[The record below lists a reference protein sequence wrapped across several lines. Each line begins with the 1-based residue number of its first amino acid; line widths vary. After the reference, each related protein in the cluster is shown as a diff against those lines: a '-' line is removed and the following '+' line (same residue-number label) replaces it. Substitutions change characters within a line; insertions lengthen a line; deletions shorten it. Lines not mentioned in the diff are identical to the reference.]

1 MVMAVGH
8 GCWSWLLVMAVGHGC
23 RAWLMVS
30 GQPQSTPDRAGD
42 MVVTIDNKE
51 RSRASARSLK
61 TIVDFA
67 VGSHARAV
75 AVLLAVAL
83 LGFLPG
89 FFSIP
94 PIDRDEARFAQATK
108 QMVESGEYVD
118 IRFQDEVRYKK
129 PVGIYW
135 LQAGVVKTASAL
147 GFPHALTTIWLYRI
161 PSLIGA
167 TAAVLLTYWAALAF
181 ISRRAAVL
189 AGLMMASCV
198 LLGVE
203 RLIAKTDAMLLMTVV
218 AAMGAMARA
227 YLWQGRE
234 RPDASSAWTTA
245 AVFWTAL
252 AAGVLLK
259 GPLIVMVVGLA
270 AVALIVVDRSASW
283 VLSLKPLAGI
293 VWLAILVLP
302 WFLAIIGRAG
312 DAFFAESVGGDLFG
326 KVLASQESHGAPPGY
341 YFILFWVTFWPGAT
355 LAALATPA
363 VWRARHE
370 PAIKFLLAWLVPSWL
385 VLELVMTKLPH
396 YVLPLYPAIAILIA
410 GVIDARALSH
420 KPFLVR
426 GTLWWFV
433 VPVAASVA
441 GIGALA
447 VIGRQFGLLA
457 WPLFVA
463 AAVMGFLAWRLYQAD
478 GAEHGLLRAVAA
490 AILTAIAMFGVIVP
504 SLGQLFPSA
513 TLVRIL
519 RESGC
524 AHPQAAAVG
533 YQEPSLVFLAGTPT
547 RLTDTLGAAEF
558 LRGGECRFAFIE
570 AREERSFAQRAEA
583 LGVRY
588 SAGPRID
595 AINISN
601 GRPITIAVFRSTG
614 SS

>member
-1 MVMAVGH
+1 MAV
-8 GCWSWLLVMAVGHGC
+8 
-23 RAWLMVS
+23 
-30 GQPQSTPDRAGD
+30 TTD
-42 MVVTIDNKE
+42 DNW
-51 RSRASARSLK
+51 RQGASARSLR

-67 VGSHARAV
+67 VGSHGRAV
-75 AVLLAVAL
+75 AVLLVVAL

-89 FFSIP
+89 FFSVP

-108 QMVESGEYVD
+108 QMVESGDYVD

-161 PSLIGA
+161 PSLVGAIG
-167 TAAVLLTYWAALAF
+167 AVLLTYWAALAF
-181 ISRRAAVL
+181 VSRRAAVL

-198 LLGVE
+198 LLGIE

-218 AAMGAMARA
+218 AVMGAMARA

-234 RPDASSAWTTA
+234 RLSASSAWTTA

-270 AVALIVVDRSASW
+270 AVALIVVDRAAGW
-283 VLSLKPLAGI
+283 MLSLKPLAGVI
-293 VWLAILVLP
+293 WLAILVLP
-302 WFLAIIGRAG
+302 WFLAIMGRAG
-312 DAFFAESVGGDLFG
+312 DAFFAESVGEDLLA
-326 KVLASQESHGAPPGY
+326 KVFAGQESHGAPPGY

-363 VWRARHE
+363 VWRTRRE
-370 PAIKFLLAWLVPSWL
+370 PAVKFLLAWLVPSWL
-385 VLELVMTKLPH
+385 VFELVATKLPH

-410 GVIDARALSH
+410 GVIDARALSR
-420 KPFLVR
+420 KPFLVW
-426 GTLWWFV
+426 GTMWWFV
-433 VPVAASVA
+433 VPTVAGVA
-441 GIGALA
+441 GIVVLA
-447 VIGRQFGLLA
+447 VIGRQFGLLV
-457 WPLFVA
+457 WPLMGA
-463 AAVMGFLAWRLYQAD
+463 AAVMGFLAWRFYQAD
-478 GAEHGLLRAVAA
+478 GAEHALLRAVAA
-490 AILTAIAMFGVIVP
+490 AILTAIAVFGLIVP
-504 SLGQLFPSA
+504 SLGQLFPSP

-519 RESGC
+519 RDSGC
-524 AHPQAAAVG
+524 ARPEAAAVG
-533 YQEPSLVFLAGTPT
+533 YQEPSLVFLAGTAT
-547 RLTDTLGAAEF
+547 RLADTLGAVEF
-558 LRGGECRFAFIE
+558 LRGGECRFVFVE

-583 LGVRY
+583 LGLRY

-595 AINISN
+595 AINIST
-601 GRPITIAVFRSTG
+601 GRPITIAIFRSVG

>member
-1 MVMAVGH
+1 
-8 GCWSWLLVMAVGHGC
+8 
-23 RAWLMVS
+23 
-30 GQPQSTPDRAGD
+30 
-42 MVVTIDNKE
+42 MVVAVDNKE
-51 RSRASARSLK
+51 RSKASARSLT

-67 VGSHARAV
+67 VGSHARAA
-75 AVLLAVAL
+75 AVLLVVAL

-108 QMVESGEYVD
+108 QMVESGDYID

-167 TAAVLLTYWAALAF
+167 IAAVLLTYWDALAF
-181 ISRRAAVL
+181 VSRRAAVL

-218 AAMGAMARA
+218 AAMCAMARA
-227 YLWQGRE
+227 YLWQERE
-234 RPDASSAWTTA
+234 RLDASSAWTTA

-259 GPLIVMVVGLA
+259 GPLIVM
-270 AVALIVVDRSASW
+270 VVDRSASW

-312 DAFFAESVGGDLFG
+312 EAFLAESVGGDLLG

-363 VWRARHE
+363 VWRARSE

-410 GVIDARALSH
+410 GVIDARALSR
-420 KPFLVR
+420 KPFLAR
-426 GTLWWFV
+426 GTIWWFV
-433 VPVAASVA
+433 VPLVAGVA

-457 WPLFVA
+457 WPLLGA
-463 AAVMGFLAWRLYQAD
+463 AVVMGFLAWWLYQAD

-490 AILTAIAMFGVIVP
+490 AILSAIALFGVIVP

-513 TLVRIL
+513 TLARIL

-524 AHPQAAAVG
+524 AHPQAAAAVG
-533 YQEPSLVFLAGTPT
+533 YQEPSLVFLAGTST

-588 SAGPRID
+588 SAGPRFD

-601 GRPITIAVFRSTG
+601 GRPITIAVFRSIG
-614 SS
+614 SP